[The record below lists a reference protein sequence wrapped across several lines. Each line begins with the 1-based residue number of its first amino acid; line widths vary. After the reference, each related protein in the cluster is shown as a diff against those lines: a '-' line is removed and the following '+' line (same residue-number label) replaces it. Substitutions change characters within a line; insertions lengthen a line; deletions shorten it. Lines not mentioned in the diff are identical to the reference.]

1 MRKVITKVNNNQF
14 ILTNKMKF
22 DIYDV
27 LEVMYQ
33 EAGSRK
39 QEAGSRKQ
47 EAGSR
52 KQDAAR
58 PNARLT
64 IRAGLTCSVGRG
76 RRKHDAK
83 IIY

>member
-39 QEAGSRKQ
+39 QEAGSSPPERPPDHPGRTDLFSRAGTQ
-47 EAGSR
+47 EAR
-52 KQDAAR
+52 CE
-58 PNARLT
+58 NHLLILT
-64 IRAGLTCSVGRG
+64 HAY
-76 RRKHDAK
+76 H
-83 IIY
+83 